1 MSSEILTAIFGAI
14 LGGGF
19 TIWTTRSTLNDSLD
33 SKSEWRKQLYDAS
46 SKTFIDL
53 NDVYRLKSSVRYN
66 SKIELFKEKEARDF
80 KTTLGDLIPKD
91 SIAEYDS
98 FDFMTA
104 FTLYY
109 CDYLINKGLIDDTE
123 SDDTK
128 SDDSNKYHSI
138 TINVENTIIIRN
150 FQEAECFRILVRY
163 FLKRQWEVLSN
174 GGKLNWIISSNY
186 WSKEKEKELS
196 IETLELFKEVF
207 NSKN

>member
-1 MSSEILTAIFGAI
+1 M
-14 LGGGF
+14 
-19 TIWTTRSTLNDSLD
+19 
-33 SKSEWRKQLYDAS
+33 
-46 SKTFIDL
+46 IDL

-66 SKIELFKEKEARDF
+66 SKIELFKEKEALDF
-80 KTTLGDLIPKD
+80 KTTLGDLIPKE

-109 CDYLINKGLIDDTE
+109 CDYLINKDLIDDKE
-123 SDDTK
+123 

-138 TINVENTIIIRN
+138 IINVENTIIIRN
-150 FQEAECFRILVRY
+150 FQEAEYFRILVRY
-163 FLKRQWEVLSN
+163 FLKRQWELLSN
-174 GGKLNWIISSNY
+174 GGKLNWIINSNY